1 MTSLGSV
8 YPVGFIYLIC
18 WEVASYEILGFKPY
32 FSRSVVS
39 CRRRREKY
47 DMLLMCYTIL
57 WLLND
62 IHAVHYFTSKAR
74 ETGSHVSAR

>member
-18 WEVASYEILGFKPY
+18 WEVASYEILGFRPY

-39 CRRRREKY
+39 CRRGEKY
-47 DMLLMCYTIL
+47 GVLLMCYTIL

-62 IHAVHYFTSKAR
+62 IHAVHYFISKAR
-74 ETGSHVSAR
+74 ETGSHVSAL